1 MGSFNMGKPELKKKL
16 KKQKTA
22 TYDWKINNKIQM
34 LTWNNRNLAKL
45 ILWSMATTAKNCFPQ
60 NPREI
65 LLFY

>member
-1 MGSFNMGKPELKKKL
+1 MGSFNMGKPELKKK
-16 KKQKTA
+16 KKV

-45 ILWSMATTAKNCFPQ
+45 ILSSTATTAKNCFPQ

>member
-1 MGSFNMGKPELKKKL
+1 MGSFNMGKPELKKRE
-16 KKQKTA
+16 KKKKKA

-34 LTWNNRNLAKL
+34 LTWNNRNPAKP
-45 ILWSMATTAKNCFPQ
+45 ILSSMATTAKNCFPQ

>member
-1 MGSFNMGKPELKKKL
+1 MGSFNMGKPELKKKNI
-16 KKQKTA
+16 KA
-22 TYDWKINNKIQM
+22 AYDWKINNKIQM

-45 ILWSMATTAKNCFPQ
+45 ILLSMATTAKNCFPQ